1 MEHHMG
7 ALDPGEDGLA
17 QLKALLGSD
26 DWGSPG
32 MSSAQAALAQASSAI
47 VPALR
52 TGSVCTLEAKRWVL
66 LKGFALNCGLGL
78 SGWAHHMQAHIY

>member
-1 MEHHMG
+1 MG

-26 DWGSPG
+26 DWGCPG

-52 TGSVCTLEAKRWVL
+52 TGSVRTLEPDVGTL
-66 LKGFALNCGLGL
+66 EGLF
-78 SGWAHHMQAHIY
+78 SQFRP

>member
-1 MEHHMG
+1 MG
-7 ALDPGEDGLA
+7 ALNPGEDGLA

-52 TGSVCTLEAKRWVL
+52 SGSVCTLEAK
-66 LKGFALNCGLGL
+66 LGY
-78 SGWAHHMQAHIY
+78 S